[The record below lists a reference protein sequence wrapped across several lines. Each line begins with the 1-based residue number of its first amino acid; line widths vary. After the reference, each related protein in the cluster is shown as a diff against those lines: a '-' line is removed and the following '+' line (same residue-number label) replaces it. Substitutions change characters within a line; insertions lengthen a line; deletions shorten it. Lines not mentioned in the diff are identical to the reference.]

1 MKQAVTHWV
10 DASRASAELIPETLE
25 GLSGAV
31 ECLGDHY
38 SNDGAATPQLLH
50 SMTAVALP

>member
-1 MKQAVTHWV
+1 MKQAVTQV